1 VVHYAIETIRSIW
14 STVLTVVAALML
26 GFGVPMFWTWTAW
39 TIAGS
44 GPQMSASL
52 WVLVGLGIIV
62 TYWLLLL
69 VGGRIRGRW
78 GGDGDAP
85 TTRRQ
90 SWNRSMR
97 DEPFRPG
104 SGKSD
109 PVERIFV
116 LAATLGFV
124 LFMIWFAFF
133 AGASCSGPCGT
144 VG

>member
-1 VVHYAIETIRSIW
+1 MDENRATGTLRGIG
-14 STVLTVVAALML
+14 STVLTVVAALIL
-26 GFGVPMFWTWTAW
+26 GFGVPLFWTWAAST
-39 TIAGS
+39 AGS
-44 GPQMSASL
+44 GSGMNASL
-52 WVLVGLGIIV
+52 WAFAGLGILV

-69 VGGRIRGRW
+69 LASRTRGRW
-78 GGDGDAP
+78 GGDAP
-85 TTRRQ
+85 TIRRQ

-109 PVERIFV
+109 PVERIFL

-124 LFMIWFAFF
+124 AFFIWFAFF
-133 AGASCSGPCGT
+133 AGSPCAGPCGT

>member
-1 VVHYAIETIRSIW
+1 VHYAIETIRGIG

-26 GFGVPMFWTWTAW
+26 GFGVPMFWTWTAS

-44 GPQMSASL
+44 RPQLSASL
-52 WVLVGLGIIV
+52 WVFIGLGIIV
-62 TYWLLLL
+62 TYWLLML

-78 GGDGDAP
+78 GGDGKAP

-124 LFMIWFAFF
+124 AFTIWFALF
-133 AGASCSGPCGT
+133 GGPPCSGPCGLL
-144 VG
+144 G